1 MTDETQT
8 LQLGG
13 ACVPWAFAN
22 AGARGYY
29 RTAYSSEMLRA
40 LAPHVE
46 TDLSAPERLVLLNDE
61 WALVRAGRQT
71 AADYLTL
78 ASGYGREPIS
88 GVLAEVARRL
98 DNINQDLVTA
108 ASKPKL
114 QAFTA
119 SLFRPLF
126 DEVGF
131 TAASG
136 DDDNRRSLRGVLIGT
151 LGTTGQDADV
161 IAKSRAALDRA
172 LSGGAALDST
182 VAGAV
187 VTTAAIHGDV
197 KLFDALATASDRAE
211 SPEEQYRYLFALA
224 AFRDPALV
232 DRGLE
237 RSLTSQIRTQ
247 DTVLYLSRFLF
258 NPTARPRAWAFIKEH
273 WTALEP
279 KVTIFGADTN
289 LTRALGAFCDAG
301 SRDDVRRSSPRIR
314 CPPPRA
320 RSRRRS
326 SKSTTASP

>member
-1 MTDETQT
+1 
-8 LQLGG
+8 
-13 ACVPWAFAN
+13 
-22 AGARGYY
+22 
-29 RTAYSSEMLRA
+29 
-40 LAPHVE
+40 LAPHAE
-46 TDLSAPERLVLLNDE
+46 TDLNAPERLVLLNDE

-88 GVLAEVARRL
+88 GVLEEIARRL
-98 DNINQDLVTA
+98 DSINQDLTTA
-108 ASKPKL
+108 ASQPKL

-119 SLFRPLF
+119 SLFRPMY

-136 DDDNRRSLRGVLIGT
+136 DDDNRRELRGVLIRT
-151 LGTTGQDADV
+151 LGTTGQDAEV

-172 LSGGAALDST
+172 LSGGPALDST

-187 VTTAAIHGDV
+187 VTTAAIHGDA
-197 KLFDALATASDRAE
+197 KLFDALAAAADRSE
-211 SPEEQYRYLFALA
+211 SPEEQYRYLYALA
-224 AFRDPALV
+224 AFHDPTLI

-247 DTVLYLSRFLF
+247 DTALYLSRFLF
-258 NPTARPRAWAFIKEH
+258 SPTARPRAWAFIREH

-279 KVTIFGADTN
+279 KVTIFGGDTN

-301 SRDDVRRSSPRIR
+301 SRDEVQTFFEAHPL
-314 CPPPRA
+314 PAAA
-320 RSRRRS
+320 RTLAQALEQINNCIALKEKQTPAVANWLATR
-326 SKSTTASP
+326 